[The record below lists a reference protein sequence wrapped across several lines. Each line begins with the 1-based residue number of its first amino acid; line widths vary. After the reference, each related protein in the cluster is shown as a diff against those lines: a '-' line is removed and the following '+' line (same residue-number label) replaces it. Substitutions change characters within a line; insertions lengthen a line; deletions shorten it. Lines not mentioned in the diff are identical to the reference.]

1 MRSGSRWHPC
11 RARTSAPACRLHRC
25 RSSPWRVTQPGPI
38 VTVRALTERRLARIA
53 RTDPAINAF
62 TDVTAARAL
71 AEAEAVDRAVAASR
85 DPGPRAGVPVAVKN
99 LVDVAGLPT
108 RAGSKIKRDRAPASA
123 DAVLLARLTAA
134 GAVLTGTLNMGE
146 YAYDFTGEN
155 AHDGAAAIPTTPGG

>member
-11 RARTSAPACRLHRC
+11 RARTSAPACRLRRC

-62 TDVTAARAL
+62 TGVTAARGL
-71 AEAEAVDRAVAASR
+71 AEAD
-85 DPGPRAGVPVAVKN
+85 
-99 LVDVAGLPT
+99 
-108 RAGSKIKRDRAPASA
+108 
-123 DAVLLARLTAA
+123 
-134 GAVLTGTLNMGE
+134 AVLTGTLNMGE

-155 AHDGAAAIPTTPGG
+155 AHDGAAAIPTTPVG